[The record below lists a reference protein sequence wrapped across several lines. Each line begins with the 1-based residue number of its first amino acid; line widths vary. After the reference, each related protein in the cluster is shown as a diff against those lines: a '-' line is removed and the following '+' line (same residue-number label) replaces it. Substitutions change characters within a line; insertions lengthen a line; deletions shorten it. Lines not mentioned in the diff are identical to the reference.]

1 METLYLYDNAKS
13 QRHIHHR
20 ERCEFNL
27 TQRFFAFQDKGDP
40 VSNNPHQNQPGAT
53 LPQELPQGMAIAALV
68 TGILSLTLCGIFTAI
83 PAIIC
88 GHVGV
93 KQADNGEASGR
104 TMAMAGMIM
113 GYISLALT
121 LLAIIAYVVL
131 IVFVIGAAAAG
142 GAAGAAPAGG
152 I

>member
-1 METLYLYDNAKS
+1 MKS
-13 QRHIHHR
+13 QRHIHCCQ
-20 ERCEFNL
+20 RCELNL
-27 TQRFFAFQDKGDP
+27 TPRILALPDKGVP
-40 VSNNPHQNQPGAT
+40 VSTNPYQNQPGANY
-53 LPQELPQGMAIAALV
+53 PQELPQGMAIAALV

-131 IVFVIGAAAAG
+131 IVFVVGAAAAG
-142 GAAGAAPAGG
+142 QAGG

>member
-1 METLYLYDNAKS
+1 
-13 QRHIHHR
+13 
-20 ERCEFNL
+20 
-27 TQRFFAFQDKGDP
+27 
-40 VSNNPHQNQPGAT
+40 
-53 LPQELPQGMAIAALV
+53 MAIAALV

-88 GHVGV
+88 GHIGV
-93 KQADNGEASGR
+93 KQADKGEASGR

-121 LLAIIAYVVL
+121 LLLIIAYVVL
-131 IVFVIGAAAAG
+131 FVFLVGAAAAG
-142 GAAGAAPAGG
+142 QAGG

>member
-1 METLYLYDNAKS
+1 MST
-13 QRHIHHR
+13 
-20 ERCEFNL
+20 
-27 TQRFFAFQDKGDP
+27 
-40 VSNNPHQNQPGAT
+40 NPYQNQPGANY
-53 LPQELPQGMAIAALV
+53 PQELPQGMAIAALV
-68 TGILSLTLCGIFTAI
+68 TGIRSLTLCGIFTAI

-121 LLAIIAYVVL
+121 LLAIIAYVVI
-131 IVFVIGAAAAG
+131 IVFVVGAAAAG
-142 GAAGAAPAGG
+142 GSCCSGTGRRFLAAHGQTYGTTILFTQAYYCRAND
-152 I
+152 